1 MKSKLFITESESCPS
16 RIAEISKLVDRKH
29 IFVEKCN
36 KVKEVKLS
44 RYTPCWRLAGDE
56 I

>member
-1 MKSKLFITESESCPS
+1 MKSKLFITKLESCPS
-16 RIAEISKLVDRKH
+16 RIVEISKLVDRKH

-44 RYTPCWRLAGDE
+44 HYTPCWRLAGDGV
-56 I
+56 